1 MFEIDVVP
9 VSFVVELGSVLRS
22 VELELAF
29 ELFTFVDVETGE
41 VVPFNVVTGSIVEVA
56 DIV

>member
-1 MFEIDVVP
+1 M
-9 VSFVVELGSVLRS
+9 VELGSVLRS
-22 VELELAF
+22 VELELAL

-41 VVPFNVVTGSIVEVA
+41 VVPFTVVTGSIVEVA